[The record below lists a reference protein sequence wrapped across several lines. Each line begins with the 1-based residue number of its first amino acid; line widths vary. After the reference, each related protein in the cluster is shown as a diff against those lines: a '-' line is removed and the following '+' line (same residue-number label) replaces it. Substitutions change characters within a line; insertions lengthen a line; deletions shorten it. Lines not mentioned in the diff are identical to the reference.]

1 MDLWQLKLGKQNAAS
16 DSRIKMAVVLVWWV
30 VVVLGEVS
38 VLAEVTEEEE
48 MGLIDRVTGISSVT
62 PLKLQTRFA
71 LIVPSA
77 GRRSSEE
84 RMHLKPRQSGKPLD
98 ADLDGD
104 KSALEETTPEEKCC
118 VCGKTEDV
126 KRCGKC

>member
-1 MDLWQLKLGKQNAAS
+1 
-16 DSRIKMAVVLVWWV
+16 MA
-30 VVVLGEVS
+30 LGEVS